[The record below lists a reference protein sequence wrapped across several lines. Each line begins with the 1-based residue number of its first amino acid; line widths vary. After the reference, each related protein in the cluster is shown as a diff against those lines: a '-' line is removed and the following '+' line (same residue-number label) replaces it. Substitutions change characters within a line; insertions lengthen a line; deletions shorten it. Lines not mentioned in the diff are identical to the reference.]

1 MGWGEGVKY
10 HVVQPSHFT
19 VKETGAELGP
29 DLKSSELLHLGS
41 AQEEAQLVQDSTKNF
56 LLTTEGSNSHVLSA

>member
-19 VKETGAELGP
+19 VKETGAERHCDLPKLGAGLGP
-29 DLKSSELLHLGS
+29 DLRSSELLHLGL
-41 AQEEAQLVQDSTKNF
+41 AQEEAQLVQDSTRILNY
-56 LLTTEGSNSHVLSA
+56 